1 MTAKQLIEQ
10 ILQKKS
16 FLCVGLDTDIQRIP
30 HHLLECQYQLFEFNR
45 QIIDA
50 TADFTIAYKTNIAF
64 YEVLGASGWINLE
77 MTVNYIRAHY
87 PEILIIADAKRG
99 DIGNT
104 SRYYAR
110 TFFETLN
117 FDAVTVSPYMG
128 KDSVSPFLEFQD
140 KWAIILALTSNSGSD
155 DFQQIIDKT
164 NNARLFENI
173 IQISAGWGSKNNMMF
188 VIGATHSEMLARVR
202 EIIPEHFLLIPGIGT
217 QGGSLKDV
225 IKYGFNKNC
234 GLIVNSSRAIIYADG
249 TVDFANF
256 ARLEAHKVQQ
266 EMESLLK
273 ERNIV
278 HSA

>member
-234 GLIVNSSRAIIYADG
+234 GLIVNSSRAIIYANG